1 MIPAKICGIT
11 NLMDA
16 QCAIDS
22 GAAAIGFIFYPK
34 SPRNISLLKAKKICK
49 QLSGTVSC
57 VGVFVNHKKAFIDE
71 AITEI
76 PLDSIQFHGDE
87 SPDFCNQFDIPVL
100 KAIRIKNADSL
111 KKIESYS
118 VSGFL
123 LDTFSD
129 EHYGGTGIIFDWSL
143 LKNNYHKPIIISGG
157 LNPNNILSAISST
170 NPIAVDVNSGVES
183 SPGKKD
189 HKKIK
194 SLFQTLL
201 NTKSTGFHFG

>member
-11 NLMDA
+11 NYKDA

-34 SPRNISLLKAKKICK
+34 SPRNISILKAKKICK
-49 QLSGTVSC
+49 QLSGAVTC
-57 VGVFVNHKKAFIDE
+57 VGVFVNRKKAFIDE
-71 AITEI
+71 AITEV
-76 PLDSIQFHGDE
+76 PLDTIQFHGDE

-100 KAIRIKNADSL
+100 KAIRIKNADSFN
-111 KKIESYS
+111 KIEGYS

-123 LDTFSD
+123 LDTFSVG
-129 EHYGGTGIIFDWSL
+129 HYGGTGIIFDWL
-143 LKNNYHKPIIISGG
+143 LIKNNYHKPIIISGG
-157 LNPNNILSAISST
+157 LNSDNILSAISTT

-194 SLFQTLL
+194 LLFQTLL